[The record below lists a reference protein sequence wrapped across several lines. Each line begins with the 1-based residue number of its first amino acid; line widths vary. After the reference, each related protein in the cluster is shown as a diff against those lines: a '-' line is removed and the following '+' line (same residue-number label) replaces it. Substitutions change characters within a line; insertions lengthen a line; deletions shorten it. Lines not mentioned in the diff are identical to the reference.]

1 MDNNIKQPIDK
12 EIRVKSHLDG
22 TSYTL
27 RELLVRIEDLEN
39 TQSDIKYFLQNP
51 SKLNL
56 Y

>member
-12 EIRVKSHLDG
+12 EIKVKSHRDG
-22 TSYTL
+22 ESYTL

-39 TQSDIKYFLQNP
+39 MQSDIKYFLANP
-51 SKLNL
+51 KTLP